1 MKSGI
6 KHATKVTL
14 NLSSNLIGNYNDE
27 TNFPHELLLT
37 NKQVSKIRKAFANH
51 SSANIKF
58 SKTQFSK
65 MISSGSSIIEL
76 INPFRVADKIVNK
89 RIYLIKKRH
98 LMM

>member
-6 KHATKVTL
+6 KDGTKVTL
-14 NLSSNLIGNYNDE
+14 NLSSNLIGNYNNE
-27 TNFPHELLLT
+27 TNFPHELSLT

-58 SKTQFSK
+58 SKIQLSK

-76 INPFRVADKIVNK
+76 INLF
-89 RIYLIKKRH
+89 
-98 LMM
+98 